1 MQPVIRIITI
11 VLLPSGLTG
20 GILTS
25 CARQEKDIP
34 ARMQEYMEAACRFW
48 NFQGSVLA
56 AQDGRVI
63 LKAGYGLADADKEI
77 PNTPATKFL
86 FASITKTFTA
96 AAVLMLEEEGLLT
109 LNDPVSK

>member
-11 VLLPSGLTG
+11 VLLPSVLTG
-20 GILTS
+20 GVTS